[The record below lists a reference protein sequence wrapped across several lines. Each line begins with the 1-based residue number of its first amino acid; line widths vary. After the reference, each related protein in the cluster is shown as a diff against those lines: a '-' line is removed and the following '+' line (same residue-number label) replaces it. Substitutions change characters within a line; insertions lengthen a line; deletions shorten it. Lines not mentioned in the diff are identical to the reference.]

1 MIDISAEHV
10 QDWTREQCI
19 ERIKQIEK
27 TYNVKTTV
35 SRYTDL
41 VDQVANAILYL
52 EDRIEVIALSE
63 SALKG
68 VETRTATLGI
78 LQAIMTPRGR
88 ADTLKE
94 AAILMGY
101 KEATIHT
108 YLTSKPELYY
118 RCE

>member
-1 MIDISAEHV
+1 MIDITAEHV
-10 QDWTREQCI
+10 QDWTREQCNQRIKEI
-19 ERIKQIEK
+19 ERA
-27 TYNVKTTV
+27 YNVKTTIT
-35 SRYTDL
+35 RYTDEIDRI
-41 VDQVANAILYL
+41 VNAILYL
-52 EDRIEVIALSE
+52 ESRIEAIALSE
-63 SALKG
+63 SAQKG

-94 AAILMGY
+94 AAALMGY

-108 YLTSKPELYY
+108 YLTSKPEQYY